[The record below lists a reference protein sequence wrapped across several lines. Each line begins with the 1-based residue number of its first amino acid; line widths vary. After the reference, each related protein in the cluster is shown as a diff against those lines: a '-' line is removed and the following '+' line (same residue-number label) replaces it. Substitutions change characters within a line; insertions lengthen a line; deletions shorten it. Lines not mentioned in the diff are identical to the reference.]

1 MIAALKIHISGST
14 KSLLDTFKLFEM
26 EYRGEIDMKGKGRQ
40 KTYFLI
46 REISAAKSANINDN
60 PVEPCN
66 GSPIISLQKPDQRH
80 IPSLWCKNCI
90 HASHSAL
97 LAPHEAAAKVEVNSS
112 QTDGFCADLNNFF
125 ILKTASL
132 KVQKTNHRKCQEVAA
147 DCYFATHE
155 GSL

>member
-80 IPSLWCKNCI
+80 IPSL
-90 HASHSAL
+90 
-97 LAPHEAAAKVEVNSS
+97 
-112 QTDGFCADLNNFF
+112 
-125 ILKTASL
+125 
-132 KVQKTNHRKCQEVAA
+132 
-147 DCYFATHE
+147 
-155 GSL
+155 